1 MRGGRVPAA
10 HLGAEWQLLL
20 SLLIKFPSSL
30 AGCGQDARY
39 FSHPHT
45 RLSVVLQR
53 CPGLTVW
60 PVGLTLHWTPLFGCG
75 AE

>member
-1 MRGGRVPAA
+1 MHGGRVPAA

-20 SLLIKFPSSL
+20 SLLIKFSYSL

-45 RLSVVLQR
+45 PLSPAQCVVSQR
-53 CPGLTVW
+53 CPSLTVR
-60 PVGLTLHWTPLFGCG
+60 PGL
-75 AE
+75 